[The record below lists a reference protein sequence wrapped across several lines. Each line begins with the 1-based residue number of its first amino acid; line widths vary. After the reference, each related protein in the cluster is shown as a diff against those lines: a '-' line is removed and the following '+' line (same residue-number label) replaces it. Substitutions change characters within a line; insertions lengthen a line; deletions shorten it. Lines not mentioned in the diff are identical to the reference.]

1 MEFKDYYKVLG
12 VSRDA
17 SADDIKRAYRRL
29 ARKYHPDVSKEK
41 DAETR
46 FKEMREAYAV
56 LKDPEKRAA
65 YDKFGAN
72 WKAGQEFEPP
82 PNWQREQSFGAGQ
95 FRDGGFGGTFSGGSF
110 GDAGE
115 FSDFFEALFGRGGVG
130 RGETGSGGFSYRSGG
145 SVRGEDVNAVITIP
159 LEDAYRGATRTLTL
173 EVPEADSSGR
183 MTRRRRTLNVRIPKA
198 ITAGKRIRLENQG
211 GAGGEGGKAGDLYL
225 TVEFEP
231 HPLFKVQG
239 KDVRLELPVTPW
251 EAALGRKIK
260 VPTLGGA
267 VDLTIP
273 PGSSS
278 GKTLRLRGRGLPAKP
293 PGDQYVD
300 LKVVVPPAN
309 DADVRELYEKLES
322 RHSTNPRAG
331 LGV

>member
-1 MEFKDYYKVLG
+1 
-12 VSRDA
+12 
-17 SADDIKRAYRRL
+17 
-29 ARKYHPDVSKEK
+29 
-41 DAETR
+41 
-46 FKEMREAYAV
+46 MREAYAV

-72 WKAGQEFEPP
+72 WKAGQDFEPP
-82 PNWQREQSFGAGQ
+82 PNWQREHSFGE
-95 FRDGGFGGTFSGGSF
+95 GGFSGTFSGGSF

-115 FSDFFEALFGRGGVG
+115 FSDFFETLFGRGGMGQGGMG
-130 RGETGSGGFSYRSGG
+130 RGGFSFRSNGG
-145 SVRGEDVNAVITIP
+145 PVRGEDVNAAITIP
-159 LEDAYRGATRTLTL
+159 LEDAYRGATRTLAL
-173 EVPEADSSGR
+173 DVPEVDASGR
-183 MTRRRRTLNVRIPKA
+183 ISRRRRTLNVKIPKG
-198 ITAGKRIRLENQG
+198 ITAGQRIRLENQG
-211 GAGGEGGKAGDLYL
+211 GAGGDGGKAGDLYL
-225 TVEFEP
+225 AVELEP

-251 EAALGRKIK
+251 EAALGRKIE

-278 GKTLRLRGRGLPAKP
+278 GKTLRLRGRGLPGKP

-322 RHSTNPRAG
+322 RHSANPRADF
-331 LGV
+331 GV

>member
-1 MEFKDYYKVLG
+1 MEFKDYYKILG
-12 VSRDA
+12 ISRDG
-17 SADDIKRAYRRL
+17 SAEDVKRAYRRL

-41 DAETR
+41 DAEAR

-72 WKAGQEFEPP
+72 WKAGQDFQPP
-82 PNWQREQSFGAGQ
+82 PNWQREY
-95 FRDGGFGGTFSGGSF
+95 SF
-110 GDAGE
+110 GDQQFGKGGPGGAFSGSSFGNAGE
-115 FSDFFEALFGRGGVG
+115 FSDFFEALFGRGEMG
-130 RGETGSGGFSYRSGG
+130 RGGFSFRTGSGP
-145 SVRGEDVNAVITIP
+145 VRGADVNAVITIP
-159 LEDAYRGATRTLTL
+159 LEDAFNGATRTLTL
-173 EVPEADSSGR
+173 EVPEADSSGQV
-183 MTRRRRTLNVRIPKA
+183 TRRRRTLNVKIPKG

-211 GAGGEGGKAGDLYL
+211 GAAGEGGKAGDLYL
-225 TVEFEP
+225 AVEFEP
-231 HPLFKVQG
+231 HALFKGQG

-251 EAALGRKIK
+251 EAALGRKVE
-260 VPTLGGA
+260 VPTLGGP

-278 GKTLRLRGRGLPAKP
+278 GKTLRLRGRGLPGKP

-300 LKVVVPPAN
+300 LKVVVPAAK

-322 RHSTNPRAG
+322 KHSGNPRAD

>member
-1 MEFKDYYKVLG
+1 MEFKDYYKILG
-12 VSRDA
+12 VPRDA
-17 SADDIKRAYRRL
+17 SAEDIKRAYRRL
-29 ARKYHPDVSKEK
+29 ARKFHPDVSKEK
-41 DAETR
+41 DAEVR

-72 WKAGQEFEPP
+72 WKSGQDFEPP
-82 PNWQREQSFGAGQ
+82 PNWQREQPFG
-95 FRDGGFGGTFSGGSF
+95 DGGFSGTFSGGSF

-115 FSDFFEALFGRGGVG
+115 FSDFFETLFGRGGMG
-130 RGETGSGGFSYRSGG
+130 RGDKGRAGFSFHTGG
-145 SVRGEDVNAVITIP
+145 PVRGEDVSAVITIP

-173 EVPEADSSGR
+173 EVPEVDASGR
-183 MTRRRRTLNVRIPKA
+183 MARRRRTLNVKIPQGIA
-198 ITAGKRIRLENQG
+198 PGKRIRLESQG
-211 GAGGEGGKAGDLYL
+211 GTGGEGGEPGDLYL

-239 KDVRLELPVTPW
+239 KDIRLELPVTPW

-260 VPTLGGA
+260 VPTPGGP

-278 GKTLRLRGRGLPAKP
+278 GKALRLRGRGLPGTP

-300 LKVVVPPAN
+300 LKVVVPAAQ

-322 RHSTNPRAG
+322 RHSANPRAG